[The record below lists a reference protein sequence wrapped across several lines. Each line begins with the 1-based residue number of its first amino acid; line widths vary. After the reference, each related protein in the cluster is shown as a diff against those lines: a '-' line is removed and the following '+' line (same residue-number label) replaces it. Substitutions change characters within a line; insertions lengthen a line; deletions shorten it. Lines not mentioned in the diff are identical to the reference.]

1 MSISFGGQQIG
12 PDKSFQEFII
22 SCSHGTG
29 IKNLTTSDVDQKP
42 FRRNV
47 DVWFFALCLAVRKG
61 LKRQKVENSYNMID
75 GSILEGWQ
83 ANAIALIAAKE
94 TGDFN
99 VITDIRRIL
108 RIANELANAGMPEVK
123 LIIEKPDMSP
133 LWTISETCR
142 ELLKGNERA

>member
-42 FRRNV
+42 FRRSV

-61 LKRQKVENSYNMID
+61 LKPQKVETPYNMIE
-75 GSILEGWQ
+75 GSILADWQ
-83 ANAIALIAAKE
+83 SNAIALIASTE
-94 TGDFN
+94 TEGLD
-99 VITDIRRIL
+99 VITDSRKML